1 MRLPAILVALSL
13 LPAAVHAY
21 ESASPEAAT
30 ISRFTFAWP
39 IGEGA
44 LKPRGAST
52 KGTAVTLDAETADG
66 LKRLHEAGFSGFA
79 SQRRAVPS
87 MAGPPRVRFAF
98 FLVAT
103 CDPPL

>member
-13 LPAAVHAY
+13 LPAVVHAY
-21 ESASPEAAT
+21 ESASPEAAA

-52 KGTAVTLDAETADG
+52 KGTAVTLDTETAG
-66 LKRLHEAGFSGFA
+66 TWKTLHEAGLRDFETD
-79 SQRRAVPS
+79 RRAIPPHG
-87 MAGPPRVRFAF
+87 GPPPASFH
-98 FLVAT
+98 FL
-103 CDPPL
+103 PL

>member
-52 KGTAVTLDAETADG
+52 KGTAVTLDNETAG
-66 LKRLHEAGFSGFA
+66 TWKRLHEAGLSDFERDRPAILAKARPYRVRFEFL
-79 SQRRAVPS
+79 S
-87 MAGPPRVRFAF
+87 MAGV
-98 FLVAT
+98 
-103 CDPPL
+103 DSPL

>member
-52 KGTAVTLDAETADG
+52 KGTAVTLVAEPADTR
-66 LKRLHEAGFSGFA
+66 KRLHQAGFGGFGTGPPAKPPLPRPLSGRFGFSG
-79 SQRRAVPS
+79 
-87 MAGPPRVRFAF
+87 G
-98 FLVAT
+98 
-103 CDPPL
+103 